1 MRNKLALLLAFLL
14 LVPMVLW
21 AGGRSGALKGFSALE
36 LLDIDNSRNEK
47 GQKLPDEMIP
57 ELRHEVLHSIVSLHI
72 FHRVEDRL
80 DDVAPGAGPERTILL
95 KVKITGYT
103 GAQNQAGVKADL
115 SFIDKESGQEIFRT
129 PVNAQLYFD
138 QGATSSA
145 SRKLA
150 HVIADVVRDS
160 R

>member
-1 MRNKLALLLAFLL
+1 MRLKMAVIALLILMPAGLF
-14 LVPMVLW
+14 
-21 AGGRSGALKGFSALE
+21 AGGREGVLKGFSAIE
-36 LLDIDNSRNEK
+36 LLEIDNSRNEK

-57 ELRHEVLHSIVSLHI
+57 ALRHEVLHAIVSLHI

-80 DDVAPGAGPERTILL
+80 DDVAPGPGPERVIQL
-95 KVKITGYT
+95 KVKIIGYT
-103 GAQNQAGVKADL
+103 GAQNQAGVKAEL
-115 SFIDKESGQEIFRT
+115 SFIDKDSGQEVFRT
-129 PVNAQLYFD
+129 PVNARLYFD